1 MVSSIND
8 SYSITLFASAF
19 VCSRAQWP
27 SRCRS
32 SWWIQRW
39 SKEIRVPRKRMG
51 EEVREPSYKR
61 RKDKKINVNGL
72 HKIAMLRGFDKA
84 RIRWI
89 ESSRIIIEMMNL
101 RNRISLIKIQSIR
114 VAGRDIKLFGNSLI
128 KKYQIE
134 IENIKF

>member
-1 MVSSIND
+1 
-8 SYSITLFASAF
+8 
-19 VCSRAQWP
+19 
-27 SRCRS
+27 
-32 SWWIQRW
+32 
-39 SKEIRVPRKRMG
+39 MG